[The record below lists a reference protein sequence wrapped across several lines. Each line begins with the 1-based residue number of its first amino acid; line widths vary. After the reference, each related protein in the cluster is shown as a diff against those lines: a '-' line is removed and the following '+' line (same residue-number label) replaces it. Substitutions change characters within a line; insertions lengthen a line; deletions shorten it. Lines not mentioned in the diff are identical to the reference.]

1 MPGKT
6 LTSHHPSGD
15 TGADAIDRP
24 RGQLSGRVIGRLPR
38 ASPPPASG
46 VRHGLA
52 IDARPPQDLILFV
65 SSRSVLRGRTR
76 FLGPHL

>member
-6 LTSHHPSGD
+6 LTLHRTSGD
-15 TGADAIDRP
+15 IRADAIDHP
-24 RGQLSGRVIGRLPR
+24 RGPISGRVFGRLPR

-46 VRHGLA
+46 VRHGFA

-65 SSRSVLRGRTR
+65 SSRSVLRGRIR
-76 FLGPHL
+76 FLDPHL